1 MHSPAALTHLLHG
14 QAKGSGAADFD
25 TCLAVRSIMPRLAR
39 LGRILGPRGLMPNP
53 KMGTIV
59 EAGGVG
65 EAVQRAKA
73 GRVQYK

>member
-1 MHSPAALTHLLHG
+1 
-14 QAKGSGAADFD
+14 
-25 TCLAVRSIMPRLAR
+25 MPRLAR
-39 LGRILGPRGLMPNP
+39 VGRILGPRGLMPNP

-59 EAGGVG
+59 ESGGVG